1 MKDFNINPQNV
12 IGGRRLECLLPHI
25 EPVFLDHLGFN
36 NRHKLSEWIEG
47 NLNGRYYIGF
57 INRLFDN
64 RIITQEI
71 VGFEDPYESTIFLL
85 KCPYLAK
92 NKL

>member
-1 MKDFNINPQNV
+1 MKEFNINPLNV
-12 IGGRRLECLLPHI
+12 IGERRLECLLPHI
-25 EPVFLDHLGFN
+25 EPVFLDQLNFT
-36 NRHKLSEWIEG
+36 NRHRISEWIEE
-47 NLNGRYYIGF
+47 NLSGRYYIGY

-71 VGFEDPYESTIFLL
+71 VGFEDTYESTIFLL